1 MEKYGNIEYIYSFLY
16 YIYPYKATH
25 SNSIVPGTY
34 FQNIA
39 KPSVLVDTKYLKFN
53 LEDDINCRK

>member
-1 MEKYGNIEYIYSFLY
+1 MPPGLDAEHVVLSPTRFFSMNLVG
-16 YIYPYKATH
+16 TG

-53 LEDDINCRK
+53 LEDDIN